1 VGEEEVGEALAD
13 CWFVSKQRTKFF
25 EIYPTDP
32 SLYLSAF
39 HLDRYSTGLELQM
52 GSVGNPI
59 QSASRDFTVC
69 GGNSRYRRR
78 VWARDAGQEEVI
90 EL

>member
-13 CWFVSKQRTKFF
+13 CWFVSKQRTKCF

-32 SLYLSAF
+32 SLYLSTF
-39 HLDRYSTGLELQM
+39 HLDRYLTGLELQM

-59 QSASRDFTVC
+59 QSAVRDFTVC

-78 VWARDAGQEEVI
+78 VSARDAGQEEVI